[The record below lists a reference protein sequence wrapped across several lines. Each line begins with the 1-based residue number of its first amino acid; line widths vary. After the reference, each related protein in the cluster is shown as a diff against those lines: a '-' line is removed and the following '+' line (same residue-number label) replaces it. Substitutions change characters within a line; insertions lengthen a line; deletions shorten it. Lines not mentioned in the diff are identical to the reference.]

1 MNIKELGEFALFI
14 DTGIKGYGR
23 EPIDYNVKILFKD
36 EITFNINA
44 KDFIRIFSCG
54 ENMSLSDFTRYC
66 KADNFP
72 SRNLIRI
79 SNNLLYYTYKDYM
92 WLRDISDI
100 SYLEVEYEKFQVKNE
115 PKSIINTIKKFLK
128 RS

>member
-1 MNIKELGEFALFI
+1 
-14 DTGIKGYGR
+14 
-23 EPIDYNVKILFKD
+23 
-36 EITFNINA
+36 
-44 KDFIRIFSCG
+44 
-54 ENMSLSDFTRYC
+54 MSLSDFTRYC

-92 WLRDISDI
+92 WLREISDI

>member
-44 KDFIRIFSCG
+44 KDSIRIF
-54 ENMSLSDFTRYC
+54 F
-66 KADNFP
+66 
-72 SRNLIRI
+72 
-79 SNNLLYYTYKDYM
+79 M
-92 WLRDISDI
+92 W
-100 SYLEVEYEKFQVKNE
+100 
-115 PKSIINTIKKFLK
+115 
-128 RS
+128 